1 MYLQKLVLFTTL
13 VCCVDSFHWSARNC
27 ELINGLL
34 QHSDTRAGL
43 QISVSMCLLFDG
55 WCFNILNLNRRRSAW
70 WGLWLFR
77 SPTWGPTE
85 VGWWGRRGQDLL
97 CLTKIVPIIESFNF
111 PKYRHSFSVYVP
123 SSACES
129 ANDSLLLWHQL
140 KSFIQLLS
148 QIQKTAKWRN
158 STRPLK
164 LHGKHVNKQA
174 RVLNNCSP
182 HGGFLWPPYV
192 ARCKTLC
199 SQDKLGCC
207 SS

>member
-1 MYLQKLVLFTTL
+1 MYLKKLVLLTAL
-13 VCCVDSFHWSARNC
+13 VCCVDSFHWSAGNW

-34 QHSDTRAGL
+34 QHPDTRAGL

-85 VGWWGRRGQDLL
+85 VGWWGRRGQDWEPPPLSDN
-97 CLTKIVPIIESFNF
+97 TKIVPVTESFNF

-129 ANDSLLLWHQL
+129 ANDSLLLWHHL
-140 KSFIQLLS
+140 RSFIQPLS
-148 QIQKTAKWRN
+148 QIPKTAKWRN
-158 STRPLK
+158 STRPLNYMAK
-164 LHGKHVNKQA
+164 M
-174 RVLNNCSP
+174 
-182 HGGFLWPPYV
+182 
-192 ARCKTLC
+192 
-199 SQDKLGCC
+199 
-207 SS
+207 